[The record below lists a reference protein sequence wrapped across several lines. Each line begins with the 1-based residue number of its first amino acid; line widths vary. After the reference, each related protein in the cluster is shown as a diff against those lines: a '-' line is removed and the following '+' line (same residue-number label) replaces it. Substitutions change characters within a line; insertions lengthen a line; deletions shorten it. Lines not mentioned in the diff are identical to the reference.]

1 MFEKAK
7 IAYLLL
13 KSRMD
18 FALSKNQIDKEGFVY
33 FEFTGQKFAYMMNCS
48 ERKVNRI
55 KKQLEE
61 KELLI

>member
-1 MFEKAK
+1 
-7 IAYLLL
+7 
-13 KSRMD
+13 MD

-55 KKQLEE
+55 KKQLGE